1 MVRDIRN
8 FVFNLGNRLEKSEPQ
23 MTRQPAALD
32 ANSSPARAIPSTA
45 ACS

>member
-23 MTRQPAALD
+23 MIYLPAVLD
-32 ANSSPARAIPSTA
+32 ANSSPARATPTTA
-45 ACS
+45 ACP